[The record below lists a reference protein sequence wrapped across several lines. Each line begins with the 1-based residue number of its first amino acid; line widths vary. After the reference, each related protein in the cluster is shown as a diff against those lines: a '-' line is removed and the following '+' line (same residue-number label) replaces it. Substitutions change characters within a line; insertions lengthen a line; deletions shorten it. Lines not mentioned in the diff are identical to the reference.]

1 MPDEIKVGDWR
12 TFWDSLDPGTD
23 PYQSKPSED
32 IGFIGKTNIKP
43 APEAKYDIGLTP
55 FTEDIEAV
63 RRSNQSAADVVENA
77 FQNAGAT
84 ALMEIGEGLGYIG
97 TGLYEIVDELW
108 DKDDND
114 FIELQNSFS
123 TWFREG
129 KEEMM
134 ASNPIYAKEE
144 DQNFNPFNGMSW
156 AVNAGSI
163 GSTVS
168 LLIPAYGIG
177 KGALWGA
184 LKAGN
189 AISKLSKV
197 GKASAKIGKGLQS
210 AEQIAAS
217 LKAAKQ
223 IQTGGEIAAT
233 AAATLA
239 SRHAENYLEAFGTYN
254 QSLIGSLQEEYNM
267 SYDVAESQAHYLL
280 ANPEEAMASKY
291 KDVFMKGADA
301 ATRTARW
308 NWLAG
313 SLDAAQYAMA
323 FTGLGGILKFRKVAS
338 SANKLGRLAR
348 YANAT
353 KKGINATSGLAFQMG
368 SEAIEEGYQAIVSKE
383 ALRGGEMFG
392 EGFAERFDDYLN
404 DEEVRSSMLMGAV
417 MGGGFH
423 VGGSAISK
431 AVGSYKNKV
440 IQYETA
446 ANLRDIKAGAGIINA
461 GLAQSIKND
470 ININGGMRNVIK
482 SLEKVKSQMGDN
494 ASDEFLQ
501 TADAITTLA
510 GFTDQLASEVDAKG
524 KPKYTTQQLS
534 NLVTHQFIAS
544 SFEIQ
549 KETVNKEL
557 ESLYSEMDKGKILR
571 SEDSNAHK
579 NKMQY
584 LAIKE
589 FLKTKKGNPSK
600 AEKEFLTN
608 LEKKLEELEVL
619 DKKASSTT
627 NDSAVAQLYFD
638 GLHFEMMRNHYSD
651 LVGDLQTKEGA
662 IDAEVKRQQNIQK
675 TTERIINETKED
687 NQKAVEKAE
696 TVTDISALLLS
707 EIEGFGN
714 ADNAM
719 GAIKEQASITLPKIN
734 TILQGR
740 DIDNPSAGVLFPEEK
755 IAKIAKLLTDNPA
768 AHFELR
774 SKLKELLDLE
784 ISSDP
789 KEAAEQI
796 IDKVNSEITNNPNTD
811 IINVLNDGLGLPTED
826 VESENTGDSDAPVG
840 GDKGQYDTN
849 SEISK
854 IEKSNSGP
862 TFTIPILP
870 HLRVSNGQI
879 IFDANNDPQ
888 LSPYTKGSIV
898 LNTELHLDPKFNPRR
913 QVFYVINTNF
923 ESGGFVQELE
933 DGKLSTERDNFIEM
947 YTSHK
952 GDRIYI
958 GTLPKNQYTNS
969 LRAEIIEEFNNRTDG
984 SIKFTSKIQGKIIE
998 KLPGRVTNL
1007 ANGVQ
1012 YKTLKELID
1021 NRKSKVYLATTQVS
1035 NKGTS
1040 VYGLPSDL
1048 PVLSNDYSNLARN
1061 SKGEEVGGYVFA
1073 FIESANGKYI
1083 PVRLFTPKIGEET
1096 KLVDEVTELVKTIYN
1111 FDYPNNQEEALKKLI
1126 DLVHINRERSNI
1138 SIRIKEG
1145 KVYLTT
1151 KIGGV
1156 PSTTTVE
1163 ENVLIENLKNQ
1174 LLYVIKEKLNDDN
1187 YIESIQNY
1195 LTHNVNTDAPIDS
1208 PSYKVQLDTR
1218 NEIEVNETAAPPNQ
1232 QVVDKETGALVSSG
1246 GFLASI
1252 ANSNTEINS
1261 QTKVADINDI
1271 FVKVS
1276 ELWEQR
1282 EKMSNSDKRKNRVS
1296 IDSELAKNKEAEL
1309 IFANIRS
1316 IYKALGVKKSKGC
1329 P

>member
-1 MPDEIKVGDWR
+1 MPDEVKVGDWR

-63 RRSNQSAADVVENA
+63 RRSNQSAGDVVENA

-114 FIELQNSFS
+114 FVELQNSFS
-123 TWFREG
+123 TWFRDK

-134 ASNPIYAKEE
+134 DSNPIYAKEE
-144 DQNFNPFNGMSW
+144 DQNFDPFNGMSW

-177 KGALWGA
+177 KGVLWGA

-189 AISKLSKV
+189 AISKLGKV
-197 GKASAKIGKGLQS
+197 GKASAKTVRALQT
-210 AEQIAAS
+210 AEEIAAA
-217 LKAAKQ
+217 LKTAKR
-223 IQTGGEIAAT
+223 IQTGGEIAST
-233 AAATLA
+233 AASTLA

-254 QSLIGSLQEEYNM
+254 ESLISSLQEEYNM

-280 ANPEEAMASKY
+280 ANPEEALKSKY
-291 KDVFMKGADA
+291 KDAFMKGADA

-323 FTGLGGILKFRKVAS
+323 FTGLGGILKFKKVAS
-338 SANKLGRLAR
+338 SANKLSRLEK

-383 ALRGGEMFG
+383 ALRGAEMFG

-524 KPKYTTQQLS
+524 KPRYTTAQLS

-608 LEKKLEELEVL
+608 LEKRLEELEVL
-619 DKKASSTT
+619 DKKASSTS

-638 GLHFEMMRNHYSD
+638 GLHFEMMRDHYSD

-662 IDAEVKRQQNIQK
+662 EAAEVKRQQNIQK
-675 TTERIINETKED
+675 TTERIINETKES
-687 NQKAVEKAE
+687 NKKAAKNAKTVAE
-696 TVTDISALLLS
+696 VSAALANEAS
-707 EIEGFGN
+707 EFGN
-714 ADNAM
+714 TDNVMEAV
-719 GAIKEQASITLPKIN
+719 KEQASIILPKIN

-740 DIDNPSAGVLFPEEK
+740 DIDNPSAGVLSTEEK
-755 IAKIAKLLTDNPA
+755 IAKTAKLLTDNPA
-768 AHFELR
+768 AHLELR
-774 SKLKELLDLE
+774 SKLEGFLE

-796 IDKVNSEITNNPNTD
+796 VNKVNSEITNNPNTD
-811 IINVLNDGLGLPTED
+811 IINVLNDALGVSTEE
-826 VESENTGDSDAPVG
+826 VESEDTSDLDAPVG
-840 GDKGQYDTN
+840 RDKGQYDPN

-854 IEKSNSGP
+854 IEKSNSSP
-862 TFTIPILP
+862 AFTIPILP

-879 IFDANNDPQ
+879 NFDENNNPQ
-888 LSPYTKGSIV
+888 LSPYTKGSIA

-913 QVFYVINTNF
+913 KVFYVINTNF
-923 ESGGFVQELE
+923 KSGEFVQQLE

-947 YTSHK
+947 YTTHE
-952 GDRIYI
+952 GNRVYI
-958 GTLPKNQYTNS
+958 GTLPKNNYTNS

-984 SIKFTSKIQGKIIE
+984 STEFTSKIQGKIIE
-998 KLPGRVTNL
+998 KLPGRITNL
-1007 ANGVQ
+1007 ATGVQ
-1012 YKTLKELID
+1012 NKTLAELITKL
-1021 NRKSKVYLATTQVS
+1021 KSKVYLATTQVS

-1048 PVLSNDYSNLARN
+1048 PVLSNNYSNLAKN
-1061 SKGEEVGGYVFA
+1061 SKGGEVGGYVYA

-1083 PVRLFTPKIGEET
+1083 PIRLFTPKIGEET
-1096 KLVDEVTELVKTIYN
+1096 KLVEEVTKLVDTIYN
-1111 FDYPNNQEEALKKLI
+1111 FDFPNNQEEALQKLI
-1126 DLVHINRERSNI
+1126 DLVHINRKKSNI
-1138 SIRIKEG
+1138 SIRIEEG

-1151 KIGGV
+1151 RIDGL
-1156 PSTTTVE
+1156 PSTTSVE
-1163 ENVLIENLKNQ
+1163 ADALIENLKNQ
-1174 LLYVIKEKLNDDN
+1174 LLYVSKQKLNDAS
-1187 YIESIQNY
+1187 YLQSIQDY

-1208 PSYKVQLDTR
+1208 PSYKVQLRD
-1218 NEIEVNETAAPPNQ
+1218 NIEFSETATP
-1232 QVVDKETGALVSSG
+1232 KETTVFNEDGSIATPILS
-1246 GFLASI
+1246 LASI
-1252 ANSNTEINS
+1252 ANANTEVN
-1261 QTKVADINDI
+1261 TEVNTENKVADINDI

-1276 ELWEQR
+1276 ELWNAR
-1282 EKMSNSDKRKNRVS
+1282 SKMNLSDRRKNKNS
-1296 IDSELAKNKEAEL
+1296 INSELAKNKNAEL
-1309 IFANIRS
+1309 IFKNLQS
-1316 IYKALGVKKSKGC
+1316 IYTALGVEKSKGC